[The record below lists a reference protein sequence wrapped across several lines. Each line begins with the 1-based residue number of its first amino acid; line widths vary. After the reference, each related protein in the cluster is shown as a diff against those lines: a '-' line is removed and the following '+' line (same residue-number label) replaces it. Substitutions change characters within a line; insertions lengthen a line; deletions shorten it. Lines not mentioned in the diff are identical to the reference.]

1 MRIVNTVSELRDA
14 VRAWRLAGQSVALVP
29 TMGNLH
35 AGHLTLVNEAQ
46 KKADRVVVSIFVNPT
61 QFGIGE
67 DFDSY
72 PRTELEDQ
80 QKLNASGADLL
91 FLPAVSEVY
100 TPDAKTVVSIAELSK
115 WYCGAFRPGHFDG
128 VATVVNKLFNM
139 VQPDIALFG
148 LKDFQQLTV
157 IRTMVRDLN
166 IPVEIIAVETVRE
179 AGGLAMSSRNGYL
192 TTEEKIVAAKLYQS
206 LCAARDAIL
215 AGQQSYQ
222 EIEHKALLFLRE
234 SGFQPDYFS
243 VCRVSDLKRAG
254 VDDVELVLLAA
265 ARLGK
270 TRLIDNVC
278 FSRNP
283 PQSPFV
289 KGGSGR
295 LGDLNAKS

>member
-1 MRIVNTVSELRDA
+1 MHIVNTVPELRAA
-14 VRAWRLAGQSVALVP
+14 VRSWRSAERSVALVP

-67 DFDSY
+67 DFETY
-72 PRTELEDQ
+72 PRTEREDQ
-80 QKLNASGADLL
+80 EKLDASGADLL
-91 FLPAVSEVY
+91 FLPSVAEVY
-100 TPDAKTVVSIAELSK
+100 AADAKTVVSITGLSEG
-115 WYCGAFRPGHFDG
+115 YCGASRPGHFDG

-179 AGGLAMSSRNGYL
+179 ASGLAMSSRNGYL
-192 TTEEKIVAAKLYQS
+192 IAEEKIVAAKLYQS
-206 LCAARDAIL
+206 LCVARDAVL

-222 EIEHKALLFLRE
+222 EIEYKALLFLQE

-243 VCRVSDLKRAG
+243 VCRASDLKKAG
-254 VDDVELVLLAA
+254 VDDMELVLLTA

-270 TRLIDNVC
+270 TRLIDNIC
-278 FSRNP
+278 FSR
-283 PQSPFV
+283 
-289 KGGSGR
+289 
-295 LGDLNAKS
+295 